1 MASEGQRN
9 IAPSSLGGLLGR
21 KDVLAGL
28 LFIAVSVLGLW
39 ASRNYPIGTAT
50 RMGTGYVPRLLCW
63 LLLGLGVLVMV
74 QGFRDNSRGGRLNES
89 PPIWRS
95 IIFVTAALMVF
106 AFAIQPLG
114 VVVAIALLV
123 LIGAFAGREARPL
136 EVAATAV
143 VLIAITLVIFVWGI
157 GLPIPVWP
165 EL

>member
-1 MASEGQRN
+1 MSIESQRSVGASVSN
-9 IAPSSLGGLLGR
+9 ILHR

-28 LFIAVSVLGLW
+28 LFIGVSVLGLW

-74 QGFRDNSRGGRLNES
+74 QGLRDTSRGGRLNES
-89 PPIWRS
+89 SPIWRS
-95 IIFVTAALMVF
+95 IIFVTASLMVF

-114 VVVAIALLV
+114 VVIAIALLV